1 MSACE
6 DQAVSTPV
14 DQVDPD
20 IAEMESAVAAPSRTS
35 GRTLA
40 LVGALVAVAA
50 MLVLPVRSWI
60 AQQAGLAEL
69 SSEISAAEQR
79 VTDLEAQREQW
90 KDEPY
95 VEQQARLRLN
105 MVRPGEMGLIAL
117 DPEFQRDVA
126 KTSVD
131 EPRTWYDRLWQS
143 SENPTRD
150 EPDTDSTTNDGGE

>member
-1 MSACE
+1 MSTLV
-6 DQAVSTPV
+6 DQA
-14 DQVDPD
+14 DPAA
-20 IAEMESAVAAPSRTS
+20 AESESEQATTHSRTS

-60 AQQAGLAEL
+60 SQQAGLAEL
-69 SSEISAAEQR
+69 SNEIAAAEDR
-79 VTDLEAQREQW
+79 VTGLETQREQW

-126 KTSVD
+126 TSTED

-143 SENPTRD
+143 SENPIRD
-150 EPDTDSTTNDGGE
+150 EPAGDSTTNDGG